1 MHVASHELTA
11 LRGIRLIT
19 NHLRGRD
26 TRFMGKQE
34 SWKRA
39 GLNHRGRQRARWWS
53 RAGGPQCPSTP
64 AGAVDRPS
72 PRLPRRLPARGCG
85 RPGGG
90 GPGRRSVLPRAD
102 LGGWRPS
109 QPPPESGTR
118 DKRVESP
125 VSRRRA
131 ARPGRAGQGRAWA
144 LPRPRCRS
152 ARRAGE
158 ALPLLRSPAVAS
170 PKALCLALSLQ
181 GERAPEAW
189 QDLCY
194 SFPWDSF
201 SENSYVVPKWERCT
215 NHVLLYSQLLHFS
228 LGNDLKNI
236 ILT

>member
-19 NHLRGRD
+19 NHLRGGD

-102 LGGWRPS
+102 PGGWRPS

-118 DKRVESP
+118 DKRVEPP
-125 VSRRRA
+125 VSRRCA
-131 ARPGRAGQGRAWA
+131 ARPGRAGQGMG
-144 LPRPRCRS
+144 PSPP
-152 ARRAGE
+152 
-158 ALPLLRSPAVAS
+158 ALPLRSESGGGTATP
-170 PKALCLALSLQ
+170 P
-181 GERAPEAW
+181 
-189 QDLCY
+189 
-194 SFPWDSF
+194 
-201 SENSYVVPKWERCT
+201 
-215 NHVLLYSQLLHFS
+215 
-228 LGNDLKNI
+228 
-236 ILT
+236 